1 MIGLKKE
8 MMKMKNENND
18 VIKSIDGVLY
28 YKYDYTDFL
37 YQKLEDFKSRVDKAI
52 KLVES
57 YNLGK
62 YNYTIPPIG
71 IIDLLDILKGD
82 DEK

>member
-1 MIGLKKE
+1 
-8 MMKMKNENND
+8 MKNENND

>member
-1 MIGLKKE
+1 
-8 MMKMKNENND
+8 MKNENND

-71 IIDLLDILKGD
+71 IIDILDILKGD
-82 DEK
+82 DENEER